1 MTIKLH
7 ECKHKHHHH
16 HKHHRDCGA
25 AESSCISSA
34 NTSGT
39 SDLSHRINFTSA
51 DTNNGDVVPVS
62 VNDRGGLLPP
72 SEVSSRIVLNWS
84 RRAGKLPREQ
94 VAAAAASPAVVN
106 TANSDDG
113 KLVECCD
120 PALPGLWNLEGRV
133 TCPVRK
139 NDTTDCSDSVGD
151 DGGGSRSKLVDVTSS
166 SVAGRSPVVA
176 VSSRWPRQDHHQELG
191 RRHSRNASCSQPCSF
206 YDTFYRYRFLRSLAV
221 LYIALVVV
229 ITNAVAAFEP
239 DFVYPL
245 ENVTIAKGRDATFTC
260 VVNNLGGYRVAWI
273 KADAKAILAIHEHV
287 ITNNGRL
294 SVTHN
299 DYNTWTLVIRNVKM
313 EDRGLYMCQVNTDP
327 MKMQTAFLEVVI
339 PPDIIYEET
348 SGDMMVPEGGSAKL
362 VCKARGYPKPKIIWR
377 REDGREII
385 ARNGTHGKMKATVV
399 EGEML
404 SLTKV
409 TRSEMGA
416 YMCIASNGVPPSV
429 SKRMKLQVH
438 FHPLIQVPN
447 QLVGAPL
454 GTDVTLICNVEA
466 SPKAI
471 NYWQRENGE
480 MIISNERYSMSENE
494 SSMYAVQMTLVIR
507 KLHKADMGGYKCIS
521 KNSIGDAEGTIRLYE
536 MELQK
541 KTKTAHRLN
550 SVEDTSVNDEINSTP
565 NIDQGSEENNKIHKN
580 GRLYKGLQ
588 SSEHDLMS
596 SSGSRS
602 VPFLCFGGHLDRNWP
617 PSAHQSSPWTGIL
630 YGGVVKLLIVL
641 LVHFRQTMAQV
652 LLPLLQVGA
661 RCWRLRPRWRRI
673 PIVGTI
679 RTISS
684 STHQRRRMN
693 GTEQNSNP
701 VPPKSRPPTIAV
713 ESSL

>member
-7 ECKHKHHHH
+7 ECKHKHHH
-16 HKHHRDCGA
+16 KHHRGSDGSGRRINSIRDKVNNA
-25 AESSCISSA
+25 GGSELRVIPEDVGNSA
-34 NTSGT
+34 NC
-39 SDLSHRINFTSA
+39 R
-51 DTNNGDVVPVS
+51 NGELAECDH
-62 VNDRGGLLPP
+62 
-72 SEVSSRIVLNWS
+72 SRV
-84 RRAGKLPREQ
+84 Q
-94 VAAAAASPAVVN
+94 
-106 TANSDDG
+106 SDD
-113 KLVECCD
+113 
-120 PALPGLWNLEGRV
+120 
-133 TCPVRK
+133 
-139 NDTTDCSDSVGD
+139 TDECSDSRRNVN
-151 DGGGSRSKLVDVTSS
+151 TNC
-166 SVAGRSPVVA
+166 A
-176 VSSRWPRQDHHQELG
+176 VSSGGDRHPATSVDNDCYRDRAQLHQQYHLDQNDYI
-191 RRHSRNASCSQPCSF
+191 RSSHPNSF
-206 YDTFYRYRFLRSLAV
+206 SFNFFAHTFLRNISV
-221 LYIALVVV
+221 LYITLVLIV
-229 ITNAVAAFEP
+229 TNVVAAFEP

-245 ENVTIAKGRDATFTC
+245 ENVTVAKGRDATFTC

-313 EDRGLYMCQVNTDP
+313 EDRGVYMCQVNTDP

-339 PPDIIYEET
+339 PPDIVYEET

-471 NYWQRENGE
+471 NYWQREIGE
-480 MIISNERYSMSENE
+480 MIISNERYSMTENE
-494 SSMYAVQMTLVIR
+494 SSMYAVQMTLVIQ

-541 KTKTAHRLN
+541 KTKSAHRLN

-565 NIDQGSEENNKIHKN
+565 NIDQPEENNKIHKN

-588 SSEHDLMS
+588 SSEHNVMS
-596 SSGSRS
+596 SGAVGSS
-602 VPFLCFGGHLDRNWP
+602 HQLFHPFHLHHRP
-617 PSAHQSSPWTGIL
+617 HQSS
-630 YGGVVKLLIVL
+630 GGWSGRTKLLIVL
-641 LVHFRQTMAQV
+641 LVHLHQLLIRLAKLLFGTVRRSLCFCRIIFRSWTGDSSPV
-652 LLPLLQVGA
+652 LLY
-661 RCWRLRPRWRRI
+661 
-673 PIVGTI
+673 
-679 RTISS
+679 
-684 STHQRRRMN
+684 
-693 GTEQNSNP
+693 
-701 VPPKSRPPTIAV
+701 
-713 ESSL
+713 SSL

>member
-7 ECKHKHHHH
+7 ECKHKHHH
-16 HKHHRDCGA
+16 KHHR
-25 AESSCISSA
+25 
-34 NTSGT
+34 SG
-39 SDLSHRINFTSA
+39 SGRRINFIRDKVNSVGEVLRVKPEEVGNSA
-51 DTNNGDVVPVS
+51 NCQHGELAECDHA
-62 VNDRGGLLPP
+62 R
-72 SEVSSRIVLNWS
+72 VL
-84 RRAGKLPREQ
+84 
-94 VAAAAASPAVVN
+94 
-106 TANSDDG
+106 SDDD
-113 KLVECCD
+113 E
-120 PALPGLWNLEGRV
+120 
-133 TCPVRK
+133 
-139 NDTTDCSDSVGD
+139 CSDRLVYRQDVNSNSALASVEDRCIGD
-151 DGGGSRSKLVDVTSS
+151 DSQRS
-166 SVAGRSPVVA
+166 
-176 VSSRWPRQDHHQELG
+176 QHHQQYHLDH
-191 RRHSRNASCSQPCSF
+191 RDNSCSHPNSF
-206 YDTFYRYRFLRSLAV
+206 SFKFFHHKFLRNISI
-221 LYIALVVV
+221 LYIALVLIV
-229 ITNAVAAFEP
+229 TNAVAAFEP

-245 ENVTIAKGRDATFTC
+245 ENVTVAKGRDATFTC
-260 VVNNLGGYRVAWI
+260 VVNNLGGYRVSGDSTSARVAWI

-339 PPDIIYEET
+339 PPDIVYEET

-385 ARNGTHGKMKATVV
+385 ARNGTHGKMKAMLV

-480 MIISNERYSMSENE
+480 MIISNDRYSMNENE
-494 SSMYAVQMTLVIR
+494 SSMYAVQMTLVIQ

-541 KTKTAHRLN
+541 KTKSAHRLN

-565 NIDQGSEENNKIHKN
+565 NIDQPEENNKIHKN

-588 SSEHDLMS
+588 SSEHNVM
-596 SSGSRS
+596 SSGSAGTIVGTS
-602 VPFLCFGGHLDRNWP
+602 SHQLFHPFHLHHRP
-617 PSAHQSSPWTGIL
+617 HQSS
-630 YGGVVKLLIVL
+630 GGWSGGVKLLIVL
-641 LVHFRQTMAQV
+641 LVHLRQMLIRLVELIFRTVRHRSCHRTIIRWTYESFSV
-652 LLPLLQVGA
+652 LLY
-661 RCWRLRPRWRRI
+661 
-673 PIVGTI
+673 
-679 RTISS
+679 
-684 STHQRRRMN
+684 
-693 GTEQNSNP
+693 
-701 VPPKSRPPTIAV
+701 
-713 ESSL
+713 SSL